1 MSAVNPI
8 NSRSELQASEM
19 FFIVGSGRCGTNML
33 RKMLVQHPAIRI
45 MVETHFY
52 PVLLDRF
59 GTEPVSFSEFMDVV
73 DEHLGSNGRRWIEV
87 IVTIEGLDL
96 KVFRDFVQQERTA
109 NPVRPIVGH
118 VKALSR
124 FLYGDGHYICGDKT
138 PHYGLHVMELEQIF
152 PDCKF
157 IHLKRNGVFAA
168 RSMLS
173 HPGFVKMINGLQSGI
188 LSITDIVRYHYRGEL
203 QRLSC
208 TPVRI
213 EQAADFWIRLISATE
228 AALARISRDR
238 VLEVRYEELLTD
250 PRMSLARIAQ
260 FLGVEADLQWLA
272 RARHINYPLALR
284 RMTFSLSRDEYLR
297 IFEML
302 GQTVKDYSYTLAD
315 YDIYATQEVSVSDLR
330 RLPGEWTQAMF
341 QALQSRARVYV
352 KRWLRSS
359 QANQQPRIAK

>member
-1 MSAVNPI
+1 
-8 NSRSELQASEM
+8 
-19 FFIVGSGRCGTNML
+19 
-33 RKMLVQHPAIRI
+33 
-45 MVETHFY
+45 
-52 PVLLDRF
+52 
-59 GTEPVSFSEFMDVV
+59 
-73 DEHLGSNGRRWIEV
+73 
-87 IVTIEGLDL
+87 
-96 KVFRDFVQQERTA
+96 
-109 NPVRPIVGH
+109 
-118 VKALSR
+118 
-124 FLYGDGHYICGDKT
+124 
-138 PHYGLHVMELEQIF
+138 
-152 PDCKF
+152 
-157 IHLKRNGVFAA
+157 
-168 RSMLS
+168 MLS

-228 AALARISRDR
+228 ASLARISRDR

-272 RARHINYPLALR
+272 RARHITYPLALR